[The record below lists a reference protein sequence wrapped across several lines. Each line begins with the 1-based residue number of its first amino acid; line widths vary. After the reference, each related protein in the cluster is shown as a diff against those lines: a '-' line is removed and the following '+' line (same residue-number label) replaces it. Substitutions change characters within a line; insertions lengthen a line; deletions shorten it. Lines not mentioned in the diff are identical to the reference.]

1 MQPVNA
7 AMAWKSVDAGSVEVT
22 SINSK
27 TLKIHM
33 LFSARIPSYST
44 TRLDYVV
51 LEYTYD
57 IMRRRGMSSRTVPSI
72 GYE

>member
-33 LFSARIPSYST
+33 LFSARIPSY
-44 TRLDYVV
+44 
-51 LEYTYD
+51 D